1 MKIKLEHKIFFWLV
15 LLMFTSGYL
24 NSSSI
29 ILYSYSISHHTG
41 NLTQIAI
48 SFYKD
53 IPLQTVSLIGVV
65 AAFFLGG
72 VLSGFLFYEYD
83 AGFSKKF
90 GTLLII
96 DGILLFIIHY
106 FIEDIFIRYTTI
118 SFIMGN
124 QNAFLV
130 RYEGITTRS
139 SHITGYLTDAAV
151 CLGRMMRGKKSDVR
165 PFLVLIFKILGFMIG
180 AAIGCYLTQIDARLH
195 LVLPAVIYIL
205 AGFFYYTHI
214 YEKDAEEKALV
225 NE

>member
-1 MKIKLEHKIFFWLV
+1 MKVKFEHKVFFWLV
-15 LLMFTSGYL
+15 ILMFTSGYL
-24 NSSSI
+24 NSSSL
-29 ILYSYSISHHTG
+29 ILYSYSISYHTG

-72 VLSGFLFYEYD
+72 ILSGFYFMNYD
-83 AGFSKKF
+83 ADFPKF

-96 DGILLFIIHY
+96 DGIYFYYSLFYRGY
-106 FIEDIFIRYTTI
+106 FYQIYDHFLYYGQ
-118 SFIMGN
+118 S
-124 QNAFLV
+124 NAFLV

-139 SHITGYLTDAAV
+139 SYITGYLTDAAV